1 MPPPPPPLLPLPSS
15 LATDVEDDGDDEP
28 EEGDGRNEGLVGC
41 AIETS
46 RETSSV
52 DDDVAEYDFAEA
64 TEELED
70 ITRDDSGVGDT
81 DVEDEHVKDAALE
94 AL

>member
-1 MPPPPPPLLPLPSS
+1 M
-15 LATDVEDDGDDEP
+15 
-28 EEGDGRNEGLVGC
+28 VGC

-46 RETSSV
+46 RETFFV
-52 DDDVAEYDFAEA
+52 DDDVAEYDVAEA
-64 TEELED
+64 IEELED
-70 ITRDDSGVGDT
+70 KTRDDSGVGDT